1 MLSPS
6 ARHTQ
11 ASMLTL
17 AGSAALAALSAC
29 AANRT
34 SAPAEPAAFAPHI
47 RGYTDDGNSIPN
59 RPGPFIGQRIGD
71 AAMLDADGRTVSLNS
86 LRRPGPYVITFYR
99 GGWCPYCD
107 AALREWQGR
116 VGELE
121 AMGVRFYAVT
131 FEKPDE
137 AAHTADATGA
147 EFTIL
152 SDHNHEAADRF
163 RLRFT
168 MDEPTRER
176 YRAAGVNLPEMNAA
190 ADWDL
195 PAPGTFVVDTNGVI
209 RWAFADWDYTKR
221 ADPSEVIA
229 AAREVANVGP
239 TRRY

>member
-1 MLSPS
+1 MTPPS
-6 ARHTQ
+6 TRTGH
-11 ASMLTL
+11 
-17 AGSAALAALSAC
+17 GIALASTATALACALSAC
-29 AANRT
+29 GTRQPAAD
-34 SAPAEPAAFAPHI
+34 PAAFAPHI
-47 RGYTDDGNSIPN
+47 RGYTDDGNSVPV

-71 AAMLDADGRTVSLNS
+71 AAMLDADGRTVTLNS

-131 FEKPDE
+131 FEQPDI
-137 AAHTADATGA
+137 AARTAEATGA

-168 MDEPTRER
+168 MDQATRER
-176 YRAAGVNLPEMNAA
+176 YRAAGVDLPRLNAG

-195 PAPGTFVVDTNGVI
+195 PAPGTFVVDPNGVI

-221 ADPSEVIA
+221 ADPDEVIA

>member
-1 MLSPS
+1 MRPPLARTNRSS
-6 ARHTQ
+6 A
-11 ASMLTL
+11 L
-17 AGSAALAALSAC
+17 ATAALAASAALSAC
-29 AANRT
+29 AADRT
-34 SAPAEPAAFAPHI
+34 SGQSEAPAFAPHI
-47 RGYTDDGNSIPN
+47 QGYTDDGNSIPV

-71 AAMLDADGRTVSLNS
+71 ADMLDANGREVSLNT
-86 LRRPGPYVITFYR
+86 LRRQGPYVITFYR

-107 AALREWQGR
+107 AALRQWQGR

-131 FEKPDE
+131 FEKPDV
-137 AAHTADATGA
+137 AARTADATGA

-152 SDHNHEAADRF
+152 SDHRHEAADRF

-176 YRAAGVNLPEMNAA
+176 YRAAGVNLPELSAA
-190 ADWDL
+190 GDWDL
-195 PAPGTFVVDTNGVI
+195 PAPGTFVVDPNGVI
-209 RWAFADWDYTKR
+209 RWAFADWDYTRR
-221 ADPSEVIA
+221 ADPDEVIA